1 MAVSNRTAP
10 TRIAS
15 RFGQISASLALAM
28 LAAQP
33 VAAQSILRDTETE
46 AFFNDLTAPLL
57 KAADLPAK
65 TVDIALLNDPAINAF
80 VAGGQ
85 AIYVHSG
92 LIEKAETAAEV
103 QGVLAH
109 ELGHITGG
117 HIIRQ
122 GEGAKAATNITLL
135 SLLAGIGA
143 ALAGAGEA
151 GMAAMMMGQRAAI
164 GKFLAYSRGEEGS
177 ADAAGA
183 AFLAKAG
190 ISGRGS
196 LGFFQKL
203 SGLESRYGV
212 SRDSEME
219 YVRSHP
225 LTSDRVATLRD
236 TYERDP
242 AWQRADDP
250 AMQARFERIQAKL
263 SGYLAEPVQTLR
275 AYPPSNTGVPARY
288 ARAYAYHR
296 QAEVGKALAETEALI
311 AQAPND
317 PYFLEL
323 EGQILLESGRPRD
336 ALATLRKATALT
348 NATPLIATLY
358 GHALIATEDPAN
370 FAEAERVLRAAVS
383 RDRYN
388 PFAWRQLGT
397 VYAAR
402 GDMPR
407 ASLASAEQQVMSG
420 DYIQA
425 VRSARSAQAGLVE
438 ASPDW
443 LRAQDIE
450 MQARSLLEQQD
461 KKGRRR
467 ASSGA

>member
-1 MAVSNRTAP
+1 MF
-10 TRIAS
+10 
-15 RFGQISASLALAM
+15 RFARATALASAAFALLAVQP
-28 LAAQP
+28 LAAQ
-33 VAAQSILRDTETE
+33 SMLRDTETE
-46 AFFNDLTAPLL
+46 AFFQDLAAPLV

-65 TVDIALLNDPAINAF
+65 NVEIALLNDPSINAF

-92 LIEKAETAAEV
+92 LIEKADTAAQV

-117 HIIRQ
+117 HIVRY
-122 GEGAKAATNITLL
+122 GEGAKAATNISIL
-135 SLLAGIGA
+135 SLLAGLGA
-143 ALAGAGEA
+143 VLAGAGDA
-151 GMAAMMMGQRAAI
+151 GMAAMMMGQRAAM

-183 AFLAKAG
+183 TFLSKAG

-196 LGFFQKL
+196 LGFFGKL
-203 SGLESRYGV
+203 SNLESRYAV

-225 LTSDRVATLRD
+225 LTSDRIATLRD
-236 TYERDP
+236 TYERDA
-242 AWQRADDP
+242 AWTKPDDP
-250 AMQARFERIQAKL
+250 VVEARFQRVKAKL
-263 SGYLAEPVQTLR
+263 TGYLGEPAQTLR
-275 AYPPSNTGVPARY
+275 LYPLSDSTVPAHY
-288 ARAYAYHR
+288 ARAYAYHK
-296 QAEVGKALAETEALI
+296 QAEVAKALAETRALI
-311 AQAPND
+311 ATAPDD

-323 EGQILLESGRPRD
+323 EGQILLESGRPAD
-336 ALATLRKATALT
+336 ALAALRKATVLT
-348 NATPLIATLY
+348 NAQPLIATLY
-358 GHALIATEDPAN
+358 GHALIATEDPKN
-370 FAEAERVLRAAVS
+370 YEEAERVLRAAVT
-383 RDRYN
+383 RDRHN

-420 DYIQA
+420 DYLQA
-425 VRSARSAQAGLVE
+425 VRSARNAQAGLTE
-438 ASPDW
+438 NSADW

-450 MQARSLLEQQD
+450 MEARSLLDRQE
-461 KKGRRR
+461 KLGRGRR
-467 ASSGA
+467 G

>member
-1 MAVSNRTAP
+1 MSGL
-10 TRIAS
+10 TRAAA
-15 RFGQISASLALAM
+15 RLAASLALVA
-28 LAAQP
+28 LTAQP
-33 VAAQSILRDTETE
+33 VVAQSMLRDTETE
-46 AFFNDLTAPLL
+46 DFFQDLAAPLV
-57 KAADLPAK
+57 KAADLPDRN
-65 TVDIALLNDPAINAF
+65 VDIALLSDRSINAF

-85 AIYVHSG
+85 IIYVHSG
-92 LIEKAETAAEV
+92 LIEKADTAAEV

-122 GEGAKAATNITLL
+122 GEGAQAATNISIL
-135 SLLAGIGA
+135 SLLAGLGA
-143 ALAGAGEA
+143 VLAGAGDA
-151 GMAAMMMGQRAAI
+151 GMAAMMMGQRAAM
-164 GKFLAYSRGEEGS
+164 GKYLAYSRSEEGS

-183 AFLAKAG
+183 NFLAKAG

-196 LGFFQKL
+196 LAFFEKL
-203 SGLESRYGV
+203 SGLESNYAV
-212 SRDSEME
+212 SRDAEME

-225 LTSDRVATLRD
+225 LTRDRISTLRD

-242 AWQRADDP
+242 AWQKADDA

-263 SGYLAEPVQTLR
+263 KGYLGELEQTLR
-275 AYPPSNTGVPARY
+275 EYPPSDTGVPARY
-288 ARAYAYHR
+288 ARAYAYHK
-296 QAEVGKALAETEALI
+296 QAEVAKALAETKALI
-311 AQAPND
+311 ATAPDD

-323 EGQILLESGRPRD
+323 EGQILLESGQPAE

-348 NATPLIATLY
+348 NSRPLIATLY
-358 GHALIATEDPAN
+358 GHALIATEDPKN
-370 FAEAERVLRAAVS
+370 YEEAERVLRAAVS

-407 ASLASAEQQVMSG
+407 ANLASAEQQVMSG
-420 DYIQA
+420 DYLQA
-425 VRSARSAQAGLVE
+425 VRSARNAQAGLPE
-438 ASPDW
+438 YSADW

-450 MQARSLLEQQD
+450 MQARSLHEQQERRGR
-461 KKGRRR
+461 GRR
-467 ASSGA
+467 G

>member
-1 MAVSNRTAP
+1 MPRFARAVAHVSAA
-10 TRIAS
+10 IA
-15 RFGQISASLALAM
+15 L

-33 VAAQSILRDTETE
+33 AAAQSMLRDTETE
-46 AFFNDLTAPLL
+46 AFFQDLAAPLV

-65 TVDIALLNDPAINAF
+65 NVDIALLNAPSINAF

-85 AIYVHSG
+85 IIYLHSG
-92 LIEKAETAAEV
+92 LIEKADTAAEV

-122 GEGAKAATNITLL
+122 GEGAKAATNISLL
-135 SLLAGIGA
+135 SLLAGLGA
-143 ALAGAGEA
+143 VLAGAGDA

-183 AFLAKAG
+183 SFLSKAG

-196 LGFFQKL
+196 LGFFEKL
-203 SGLESRYGV
+203 SGLESRYAV
-212 SRDSEME
+212 SRDAEME

-225 LTSDRVATLRD
+225 LTNDRIATLRD

-242 AWQRADDP
+242 AWRTPDDP
-250 AMQARFERIQAKL
+250 VIEARFQRIRAKL
-263 SGYLAEPVQTLR
+263 IGYLGEPAQTLR
-275 AYPPSNTGVPARY
+275 LYPATDTSAPARY
-288 ARAYAYHR
+288 ARAYAYHK
-296 QAEVGKALAETEALI
+296 QAEVGKALAETRALI
-311 AQAPND
+311 AVAPND

-323 EGQILLESGRPRD
+323 EGQILLESGRPAE
-336 ALATLRKATALT
+336 ALAVLRKATELT
-348 NATPLIATLY
+348 NAQPLIATLY
-358 GHALIATEDPAN
+358 GHALIATEDPGNA
-370 FAEAERVLRAAVS
+370 AEAERVLRAAVA

-407 ASLASAEQQVMSG
+407 ANLASAEQQVMSG
-420 DYIQA
+420 DYLQA
-425 VRSARSAQAGLVE
+425 VRSARNAQAGLPE
-438 ASPDW
+438 YSADW

-450 MQARSLLEQQD
+450 MQARSLLDKQD
-461 KKGRRR
+461 KKRR
-467 ASSGA
+467 GARG

>member
-1 MAVSNRTAP
+1 MPRFARAAALVSATA
-10 TRIAS
+10 
-15 RFGQISASLALAM
+15 AL

-33 VAAQSILRDTETE
+33 VAAQSMLRDTETE
-46 AFFNDLTAPLL
+46 VFFQDLAAPIV
-57 KAADLPAK
+57 KAAELPAK
-65 TVDIALLNDPAINAF
+65 NVDIALVGDRSINAF

-85 AIYVHSG
+85 IIYVNAG
-92 LIEKAETAAEV
+92 LIEKADTAAEV

-122 GEGAKAATNITLL
+122 GEGAKAATNITVL
-135 SLLAGIGA
+135 SLLAGLGA
-143 ALAGAGEA
+143 VLAGAGDA
-151 GMAAMMMGQRAAI
+151 GMAAMLMGQRAAV
-164 GKFLAYSRGEEGS
+164 GKFLAYSRSEEGS

-183 AFLAKAG
+183 SYLSKAG

-196 LGFFQKL
+196 LGFFSKL
-203 SGLESRYGV
+203 SGMESRYAV
-212 SRDSEME
+212 SRDAEME

-225 LTSDRVATLRD
+225 LTNDRIATLRD
-236 TYERDP
+236 TYEQDP
-242 AWQRADDP
+242 AWTKPDDP
-250 AMQARFERIQAKL
+250 AIEARFQRIKAKL
-263 SGYLAEPVQTLR
+263 IGYLGEPAQTLR
-275 AYPPSNTGVPARY
+275 AYPPSVATVPARY
-288 ARAYAYHR
+288 ARAYAYHK

-311 AQAPND
+311 KTAPDD

-323 EGQILLESGRPRD
+323 EGQILLESGRPTE
-336 ALATLRKATALT
+336 ALAVLRKATALT
-348 NATPLIATLY
+348 NAQPLIATLY
-358 GHALIATEDPAN
+358 GHALIATEDPDN
-370 FAEAERVLRAAVS
+370 FAEAERVLRAAVA

-420 DYIQA
+420 DYLQA
-425 VRSARSAQAGLVE
+425 VRSARNAQAGL
-438 ASPDW
+438 AADSADW

-450 MQARSLLEQQD
+450 MEARSLLDRQEKQGR
-461 KKGRRR
+461 GRR
-467 ASSGA
+467 G